1 MNSTELIEQ
10 VRCADDLIELQLR
23 IARRAD
29 ELAQLRSLPAADPV
43 GRQLWLEAEHEI
55 LPIAFAGI
63 EEHQDDGFSRHGGF
77 K

>member
-29 ELAQLRSLPAADPV
+29 ELAQLRAPPAADRA
-43 GRQLWLEAEHEI
+43 GRQLWLEAEREI
-55 LPIAFAGI
+55 LPIAFADVG
-63 EEHQDDGFSRHGGF
+63 EFSEGGF
-77 K
+77 PP